1 MTVPHRREFVVSRVD
16 GRSPARDEAD
26 AAPFDLGAAAEK
38 ARAEATAPLEVS
50 FAWGNETFTVPTIE
64 EWSEEAMDLLR
75 ENRYSELLNAVLGA
89 DDAERLRE
97 VAGEALTFRTM
108 TLLFD
113 HIAESSGGVVKRSAS
128 RASSRNTTRR

>member
-1 MTVPHRREFVVSRVD
+1 MTRVD

-38 ARAEATAPLEVS
+38 ARAEATAPLEIS
-50 FAWGNETFTVPTIE
+50 FSWGDQEFTVPTIE

-75 ENRYSELLNAVLGA
+75 ENRYSELLDEVLGA

-97 VAGEALTFRTM
+97 AAGSALTFRTM

-113 HIAESSGGVVKRSAS
+113 HIASSSGGAGKRSAS
-128 RASSRNTTRR
+128 RTSSRNTTRR